1 MVKKYL
7 TACAALLMLA
17 TASVDAQTLY
27 AGIGRISPSSWG
39 ETNGTEGRI
48 VSFDLSDPSTFTGEF
63 CRDVIGEGEMFT
75 AGATAGNTYYG
86 ILFNEDKYIRR
97 FCAFNFETNEMSVIS
112 ESGANL
118 VSMAY
123 DEASQTLYGLRG
135 GAAIVTVDMATGAT
149 TNFMSTGAAWLGA
162 IASDGEGGLWGIA
175 AYSTPNPP
183 STPVQLWHIDLASRT
198 IEEVGVTED
207 VIVGAG
213 ISAATIHSAVY
224 EDGLIY
230 IVGDRQLVSL
240 DPETLALTQIGQL
253 PLNSLKGITFT
264 MSTALA
270 PGSGSVD
277 PEPEPSDGTTAYAG
291 TGYITSSW
299 AAENGYQGRIVTFD
313 VNDPSTFTGE
323 PLVIP
328 TVDQGDGVLENYLLK
343 AGATVGNTYY
353 AILEGDFFSP
363 ATFESLNFETGEMQS
378 VGSGDTQVT
387 DMAYLASTG
396 TLYGVKENYSTL
408 VTISTEDGSAADY
421 FEFDHPVS
429 VVAASADMLY
439 LAGINAGQMT
449 LYSFNPTTQEEVML
463 GELGAAPNYGL
474 SAGTMSTMAYNEA
487 DGLLYMIAER
497 IFYRINPVN
506 AAVEQLGTLPLRVL
520 EGLTFTASTELAGGN
535 DNPDPEPEPEPDNGM
550 HTSVVY
556 TYGDVMG
563 TISPDQV
570 GQKRVYYYDAENKL
584 VREGV
589 YGAAYTTSGSVAG
602 FALMSYVTYLY
613 NDQGQLVSQSSEQ
626 VGMYDGIYNIL
637 EARNDTVR
645 YEYDD
650 QGRLSKEI
658 DVSGNFYTEYQYD
671 DEGQLVY
678 KARMYPNT
686 DGTYYVMESHE
697 YSDFVGFDK
706 PQLDL
711 GDGRYESYKTTAR
724 ISYDENGNKVRTETW
739 NADESTLQTIETWT
753 YDAETGI
760 LTEYIKHGAQQDENG
775 EWVEKPSMTKSARTT
790 YAIENEDPN
799 RIRQRNYEWNTGT
812 SEWVEKIVN
821 TLTVTSYFDAM
832 YSPEL
837 TVEPIDGEINSYRL
851 TFNLPN
857 VPAIGG
863 GMAFDII
870 RDGEIIKRIETT
882 DPEVDLE
889 TGTVTYDD
897 MYVMNG
903 EYDYMVQSILYSEL
917 MEYETPYNVSN
928 VVVESPY
935 VELPAVTNV
944 GTVEWDDV
952 DRVLSLIWDAP
963 ADLDEALQF
972 QSYEVWD
979 VAHYSIPDNVTGDS
993 NGMGL
998 DTLTNTTY
1006 DMTVMS
1012 GYESVDITVRSCY
1025 TFGRVF
1031 SDTLHVDLVNFVP
1044 TRPNGIA
1051 DAQEQAAAKV
1061 QVDGDELV
1069 VLGDAAKSVAVYS
1082 VNGVLELRAENAERV
1097 SIAGLQEGIHLAV
1110 VTVADDKI
1118 VVVKFVKE

>member
-17 TASVDAQTLY
+17 TASVSAQTFY
-27 AGIGRISPSSWG
+27 VGTGRITSSWG
-39 ETNGTEGRI
+39 EANGTESRI
-48 VSFDLSDPSTFTGEF
+48 LSFDLSDVSAHTGEF
-63 CRDVIGEGEMFT
+63 CAGDALGTNLFT
-75 AGATAGNTYYG
+75 CGTTAGNTYYG
-86 ILFNEDKYIRR
+86 IVNNENEWVYQL
-97 FCAFNFETNEMSVIS
+97 CALNFETNEASIVSTINS
-112 ESGANL
+112 NL
-118 VSMAY
+118 VSLAY

-135 GAAIVTVDMATGAT
+135 GTALVTVDPATGTT
-149 TNFMSTGAAWLGA
+149 TNFMSTGEAFLGA
-162 IASDGEGGLWGIA
+162 IASDGEGGLWGVGSG
-175 AYSTPNPP
+175 STANPP
-183 STPVQLWHIDLASRT
+183 ATPVQVWRINVTDKTVTAVGTTEGT
-198 IEEVGVTED
+198 IQ
-207 VIVGAG
+207 GAG
-213 ISAATIHSAVY
+213 ISPASIHGAVY
-224 EDGLIY
+224 ENGLLY
-230 IVGDRQLVSL
+230 VVGDDKLASI

-449 LYSFNPTTQEEVML
+449 LYSFNPTTQEEVTL
-463 GELGAAPNYGL
+463 GELGAAPSYGL

-497 IFYRINPVN
+497 NFYRINPVN

-535 DNPDPEPEPEPDNGM
+535 DNPDPEPEPDNGM
-550 HTSVVY
+550 HTSIVY
-556 TYGDVMG
+556 TYGDAMG

-753 YDAETGI
+753 YDAETGM

-917 MEYETPYNVSN
+917 KEYETPYNVSN

-944 GTVEWDDV
+944 GTVEWDNV

-979 VAHYSIPDNVTGDS
+979 VAHYSMPDNVTGDA
-993 NGMGL
+993 NGIEL

-1006 DMTVMS
+1006 DMTVMN

-1069 VLGDAAKSVAVYS
+1069 VLGDVAKSVAVYS

>member
-63 CRDVIGEGEMFT
+63 CRDAIGEGEMFT

-86 ILFNEDKYIRR
+86 ILFNEDAWIRR

-123 DEASQTLYGLRG
+123 DEASQTLYGLRSG
-135 GAAIVTVDMATGAT
+135 TAIVTVDMATGAT

-183 STPVQLWHIDLASRT
+183 STPVQLWHIDLASQT

-421 FEFDHPVS
+421 FEFD
-429 VVAASADMLY
+429 
-439 LAGINAGQMT
+439 
-449 LYSFNPTTQEEVML
+449 
-463 GELGAAPNYGL
+463 
-474 SAGTMSTMAYNEA
+474 
-487 DGLLYMIAER
+487 
-497 IFYRINPVN
+497 
-506 AAVEQLGTLPLRVL
+506 
-520 EGLTFTASTELAGGN
+520 
-535 DNPDPEPEPEPDNGM
+535 
-550 HTSVVY
+550 
-556 TYGDVMG
+556 
-563 TISPDQV
+563 
-570 GQKRVYYYDAENKL
+570 
-584 VREGV
+584 
-589 YGAAYTTSGSVAG
+589 
-602 FALMSYVTYLY
+602 
-613 NDQGQLVSQSSEQ
+613 
-626 VGMYDGIYNIL
+626 
-637 EARNDTVR
+637 
-645 YEYDD
+645 
-650 QGRLSKEI
+650 
-658 DVSGNFYTEYQYD
+658 
-671 DEGQLVY
+671 
-678 KARMYPNT
+678 
-686 DGTYYVMESHE
+686 
-697 YSDFVGFDK
+697 
-706 PQLDL
+706 
-711 GDGRYESYKTTAR
+711 
-724 ISYDENGNKVRTETW
+724 
-739 NADESTLQTIETWT
+739 
-753 YDAETGI
+753 
-760 LTEYIKHGAQQDENG
+760 
-775 EWVEKPSMTKSARTT
+775 
-790 YAIENEDPN
+790 
-799 RIRQRNYEWNTGT
+799 IR
-812 SEWVEKIVN
+812 
-821 TLTVTSYFDAM
+821 F
-832 YSPEL
+832 P
-837 TVEPIDGEINSYRL
+837 
-851 TFNLPN
+851 
-857 VPAIGG
+857 
-863 GMAFDII
+863 
-870 RDGEIIKRIETT
+870 
-882 DPEVDLE
+882 
-889 TGTVTYDD
+889 
-897 MYVMNG
+897 
-903 EYDYMVQSILYSEL
+903 
-917 MEYETPYNVSN
+917 
-928 VVVESPY
+928 
-935 VELPAVTNV
+935 
-944 GTVEWDDV
+944 
-952 DRVLSLIWDAP
+952 
-963 ADLDEALQF
+963 
-972 QSYEVWD
+972 
-979 VAHYSIPDNVTGDS
+979 
-993 NGMGL
+993 
-998 DTLTNTTY
+998 
-1006 DMTVMS
+1006 
-1012 GYESVDITVRSCY
+1012 
-1025 TFGRVF
+1025 
-1031 SDTLHVDLVNFVP
+1031 
-1044 TRPNGIA
+1044 
-1051 DAQEQAAAKV
+1051 
-1061 QVDGDELV
+1061 
-1069 VLGDAAKSVAVYS
+1069 
-1082 VNGVLELRAENAERV
+1082 
-1097 SIAGLQEGIHLAV
+1097 
-1110 VTVADDKI
+1110 
-1118 VVVKFVKE
+1118 